1 MQPRG
6 GRRDADG
13 AGASRGRFR
22 APMLKVPCSSVLPV
36 QRDAA
41 RGPRTESKENQ
52 QPTEKVAECDV
63 PAAVKKGR
71 PAGQPLATNLVHKE
85 ANNSNTGNS
94 QATTT
99 PTKDSLNSAREHGD
113 ADFDIQRPRRQA
125 VTPARC
131 VVSQRVPACC
141 KTACCKTGAAC
152 LRDHSPPGALLQI
165 RRLGTGDSSRGVPE
179 VRCPSRPRASPG

>member
-13 AGASRGRFR
+13 ASAPRGRFR

-52 QPTEKVAECDV
+52 QPTEKVLECDV

-99 PTKDSLNSAREHGD
+99 PTKDSLKSAREYGD
-113 ADFDIQRPRRQA
+113 ADTDIQRPRRQA

-131 VVSQRVPACC
+131 VVSHRVPACC
-141 KTACCKTGAAC
+141 QTGAVC

-165 RRLGTGDSSRGVPE
+165 RRLGTGDSARRVPE